1 MLYRR
6 ILSAAVIFGASL
18 LPSFAEAADQ
28 QVVLMLGGES
38 CEKHMRAVG
47 TALKR
52 VEGVKSVDLGSMQGH
67 AIVRTATGS
76 IKPEQLTAAVGGIKG
91 TNWYCTAEV
100 MK

>member
-6 ILSAAVIFGASL
+6 MLSVAVVLGVGLVA
-18 LPSFAEAADQ
+18 SFAEAADQ

-38 CEKHMRAVG
+38 CEKYMRAVG
-47 TALKR
+47 AALKG

-91 TNWYCTAEV
+91 ANWHCPAEV